1 MSEPRT
7 GYDNF
12 RENFLHARSD
22 LMDSVPIRKDGK
34 MVWIDVGGGTARN
47 LEFLPVRLFHLHSLS
62 PDNQKPDVSSH
73 RSCVLFHSRTL
84 SPCISSWT

>member
-1 MSEPRT
+1 MCLS

-22 LMDSVPIRKDGK
+22 LMDSVPIKKDGK

-47 LEFLPVRLFHLHSLS
+47 LEFLPVRTHTAANTSIWREAE
-62 PDNQKPDVSSH
+62 PA
-73 RSCVLFHSRTL
+73 SC
-84 SPCISSWT
+84 